1 MTMNPVRVH
10 PAGQGPIPTAP
21 DPAAT
26 PVVFHA
32 RGLTKTYRTGEVA
45 VRALQDVD
53 LDIARG
59 EFVVLLGPSGSGK
72 STLLNILGG
81 LDVASAGEVVFDGT
95 DLSAATDAE
104 LTAYRRRHVGFVF
117 QFYNL
122 IPSLTVRENV
132 ALVTDIVEQAMPV
145 DEAIDRV
152 GLTPRRDHFPAQLS
166 GGEQQRVAIARAIVK
181 RPSVLLCDEPT
192 GALDYQTGKLVLEV
206 IARIHDEIGTTVI
219 VITHNAAIAGM
230 ADRVV
235 YLGDGRIQRIESN
248 PKKLKPSEL
257 SW

>member
-1 MTMNPVRVH
+1 MADGDPSVPV
-10 PAGQGPIPTAP
+10 PPL
-21 DPAAT
+21 
-26 PVVFHA
+26 FSA
-32 RGLTKTYRTGEVA
+32 RGLGKTYRTGDVEV
-45 VRALQDVD
+45 VALRDVD
-53 LDIARG
+53 LDVAPG

-81 LDVASAGEVVFDGT
+81 LDVASSGRLLFDGQS
-95 DLSAATDAE
+95 LSDADE
-104 LTAYRRRHVGFVF
+104 STLTAYRRRHVGFVF

-132 ALVTDIVEQAMPV
+132 ALVTDIVEAPMPV

-181 RPSVLLCDEPT
+181 RPKVLLCDEPT

-206 IARIHDEIGTTVI
+206 IAHVNQQIGTTAI

-235 YLGDGRIQRIESN
+235 YLGDGRIQRIVPN
-248 PKKLKPSEL
+248 AHKLRPAEL
-257 SW
+257 TW

>member
-1 MTMNPVRVH
+1 M
-10 PAGQGPIPTAP
+10 
-21 DPAAT
+21 
-26 PVVFHA
+26 
-32 RGLTKTYRTGEVA
+32 
-45 VRALQDVD
+45 RA
-53 LDIARG
+53 
-59 EFVVLLGPSGSGK
+59 S
-72 STLLNILGG
+72 
-81 LDVASAGEVVFDGT
+81 
-95 DLSAATDAE
+95 DAE

-132 ALVTDIVEQAMPV
+132 ALVTDIVDGAMPV

-181 RPSVLLCDEPT
+181 RPCRA
-192 GALDYQTGKLVLEV
+192 ALRRADGRPRLPTGKLVLDV

-230 ADRVV
+230 ADRIV
-235 YLGDGRIQRIESN
+235 YLGDGTVQRVETN
-248 PKKLKPSEL
+248 AHKLKPSEL

>member
-1 MTMNPVRVH
+1 MGSAVAIETLFR
-10 PAGQGPIPTAP
+10 
-21 DPAAT
+21 
-26 PVVFHA
+26 A
-32 RGLTKTYRTGEVA
+32 RGLTKTYRTGEVE
-45 VRALQDVD
+45 VRALSGVD

-59 EFVVLLGPSGSGK
+59 EFIVLLGPSGSGK

-81 LDVASAGEVVFDGT
+81 LDVPSAGQVMFGEQ
-95 DLSAATDAE
+95 DLSAANEAQ

-132 ALVTDIVEQAMPV
+132 ALVTDIVDDPMPV

-181 RPSVLLCDEPT
+181 RPEVLLCDEPT

-235 YLGDGRIQRIESN
+235 YLGDGRVQRITTN
-248 PKKLKPSEL
+248 ARKLTPSEL
-257 SW
+257 TW

>member
-1 MTMNPVRVH
+1 MTASLMRTPSLVTEVKRPPLAV
-10 PAGQGPIPTAP
+10 
-21 DPAAT
+21 AAST
-26 PVVFHA
+26 IFRAH
-32 RGLTKTYRTGEVA
+32 GLTKTYRTGEVE
-45 VRALQDVD
+45 VHALQDVD
-53 LDIARG
+53 LEIARG
-59 EFVVLLGPSGSGK
+59 EFIVLLGPSGSGK

-81 LDVASAGEVVFDGT
+81 LDVATAGEVVFDGT
-95 DLSAATDAE
+95 RLSAASDAE

-132 ALVTDIVEQAMPV
+132 ALVTDIVEHAMPV

-230 ADRVV
+230 ADRIV
-235 YLGDGRIQRIESN
+235 YLGDGKVQRIEAN
-248 PKKLKPSEL
+248 ARKLQPSEL